1 MRYNVCVAWD
11 VEVTDEFKAWWSELT
26 EDVRI
31 SVERSVL
38 LLEERG
44 PHLPFPYSSGVSGSS
59 HSAMRELRVQH
70 QGRPYRLLYIFDPR
84 RVALLLLGGDKTGDD
99 RWYEKNVLLADQIYD
114 NYLAEMEEEDNAKD
128 DKIQ

>member
-114 NYLAEMEEEDNAKD
+114 NYLAEMEEENNAKD
-128 DKIQ
+128 DKVQ